1 MAETYKLVP
10 GKMRAGDLRAVLESG
25 LRVELDAAAFPAID
39 AAAATVA
46 RLVAEGRPI
55 YGVNTGFGRLST
67 THIPEDGL
75 AELQRRLLL
84 SHMAGVG
91 PPFADRIVRLILVL
105 KAASLARGY
114 SGCRRQVIEALLALA
129 NAGVYPL
136 VPQQG
141 SVGASGDLAPLAHLA
156 GVLIGVG
163 EVRFKGARLG
173 AVEGLARAGLSPMTL
188 GPKEGLSLI
197 NGTQVSTA
205 LALAGL
211 FAAEDAFAAAL
222 AAGALSVD
230 AALGADTPF
239 DPRIQAVRGQP
250 GQTAVAAVLMRLLAG
265 SAIRRSHLEGDTRV
279 QDPYSLRCQPQV
291 MGAVLDQLR
300 FVAGVL
306 EREANAVSDNPLVFA
321 ESGAVLSGGNFH
333 AESVALAA
341 DAMALAIA
349 ETGALSERRTAL
361 LTDANLSAGL
371 PPFLV
376 REPGLNSGFMIPQVT
391 AAALVSENKALA
403 TPSSV
408 DSLPTSANQEDHV
421 SMATYAA
428 RRTIAMAENTRHIV
442 AIELLAA
449 SQGVELRRPLETS
462 PALAEVLAAVR
473 ARAAAYDSDRP
484 HAPDIAAVGELIA
497 SGWFR
502 AIAGLP
508 ICP

>member
-1 MAETYKLVP
+1 MAETFILTP
-10 GKMRAGDLRAVLESG
+10 GRLRLADLRALYEHEHLVK
-25 LRVELDAAAFPAID
+25 LDAGAFAAID

-67 THIPEDGL
+67 THIPENEL

-91 PPFADRIVRLILVL
+91 EALPDKVVRLVLVL

-114 SGCRRQVIEALLALA
+114 SGCRRELITTLLALA
-129 NAGVYPL
+129 NAGVYPR
-136 VPQQG
+136 VPSQG
-141 SVGASGDLAPLAHLA
+141 SVGASGDLAPLAHLS

-163 EVRFKGARLG
+163 EVRHQGVLLSAG
-173 AVEGLARAGLSPMTL
+173 EGLVLAGLTPMTL
-188 GPKEGLSLI
+188 APKEGLSLI

-211 FAAEDAFAAAL
+211 FAAEDGFAAAL
-222 AAGALSVD
+222 AAGALSID
-230 AALGADTPF
+230 AGLASDAPF

-250 GQTAVAAVLMRLLAG
+250 GQSAVAAVLARLTAG
-265 SAIRRSHLEGDTRV
+265 SEIRRSHLVGDTRV

-300 FVAGVL
+300 YAAAVI

-321 ESGAVLSGGNFH
+321 ESGDVLSGGNFH
-333 AESVALAA
+333 AEPVALAA
-341 DAMALAIA
+341 DSMALAIA

-361 LTDANLSAGL
+361 LVDANFSAGL

-376 REPGLNSGFMIPQVT
+376 REAGLNSGFMIPQVT

-403 TPSSV
+403 APSSI
-408 DSLPTSANQEDHV
+408 DSLPTSAGQEDHV

-428 RRTIAMAENTRHIV
+428 RRLIAMTENLRHIV

-449 SQGVELRRPLETS
+449 AQGVELRAPLATS
-462 PALAEVLAAVR
+462 PALAKVMALLR
-473 ARAAAYDSDRP
+473 ARAAVYDADRA
-484 HAPDIAAVGELIA
+484 HAPDIAAVAELIA
-497 SGWFR
+497 SGAFR
-502 AIAGLP
+502 RLVELP
-508 ICP
+508 ICA